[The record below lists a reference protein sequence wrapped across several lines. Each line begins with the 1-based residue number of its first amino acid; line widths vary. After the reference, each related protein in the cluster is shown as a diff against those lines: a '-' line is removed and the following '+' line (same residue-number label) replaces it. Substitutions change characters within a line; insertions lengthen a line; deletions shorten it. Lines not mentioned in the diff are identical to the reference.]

1 MSCFPLLCNYDW
13 KLSVMPAL
21 FCFRNLWKKKSGT
34 VNSEWAGSALVKY
47 LLHAGMREL
56 GGFNLIC
63 YSIGT
68 GVIQDHW
75 QAIYT
80 GIVKIRQLVEM
91 AAFKCSVLH
100 CPPCNAG
107 LCAEKVIAETR
118 STVIDMITSK
128 DDSMQFLVTIAYIA
142 VVNQYSSHHVLL
154 LPVNTSD
161 LSSPFVY
168 KLLVCWFLSFCI
180 WQIWKE
186 RTV

>member
-1 MSCFPLLCNYDW
+1 
-13 KLSVMPAL
+13 
-21 FCFRNLWKKKSGT
+21 
-34 VNSEWAGSALVKY
+34 
-47 LLHAGMREL
+47 
-56 GGFNLIC
+56 
-63 YSIGT
+63 
-68 GVIQDHW
+68 
-75 QAIYT
+75 
-80 GIVKIRQLVEM
+80 M

-142 VVNQYSSHHVLL
+142 VVNQYSSHLLLL

-168 KLLVCWFLSFCI
+168 KLLVCWFLADLKKKDCVKPGIAMTDMIVYCYTMFYLRFNSKVC
-180 WQIWKE
+180 K
-186 RTV
+186 